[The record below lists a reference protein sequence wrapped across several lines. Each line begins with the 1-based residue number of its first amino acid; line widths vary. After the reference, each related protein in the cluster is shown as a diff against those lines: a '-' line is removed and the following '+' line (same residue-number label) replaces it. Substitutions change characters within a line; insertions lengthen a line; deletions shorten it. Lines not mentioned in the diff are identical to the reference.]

1 MMGYVAGSTSL
12 IPVAAVSPKVAELQA
27 CGTSLVFVEDLPL
40 VHSICI
46 FEKCA
51 VGRRMV
57 VIGTLFGAPC
67 TFVLSGVLLGFW
79 RLGRYLYVCIGIV
92 SRRAW

>member
-1 MMGYVAGSTSL
+1 MVGYVAGGA
-12 IPVAAVSPKVAELQA
+12 PRNPGAAVSPTVSEVQA
-27 CGTSLVFVEDLPL
+27 YSTSLVFVKDLPL

-67 TFVLSGVLLGFW
+67 TFVLSGV
-79 RLGRYLYVCIGIV
+79 RL
-92 SRRAW
+92 